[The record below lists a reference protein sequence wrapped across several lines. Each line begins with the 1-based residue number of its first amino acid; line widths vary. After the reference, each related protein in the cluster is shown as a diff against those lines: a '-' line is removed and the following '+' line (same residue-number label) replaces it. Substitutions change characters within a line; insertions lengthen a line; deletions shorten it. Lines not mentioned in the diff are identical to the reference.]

1 MAENFGG
8 RNKAGRE
15 LIYHVRD
22 EFKPPVEDSY
32 SSAHP
37 LLRRDLF
44 EDPVSSMA
52 GAYFRIQDPIQLS
65 SSGQVEVAPEVF
77 VGELMGMCTR
87 EEMVNKQ
94 LTSTANDFERLSGV
108 TLSDDLEARIVNE
121 FLAVKSFQR
130 SDASRI
136 FHKELVRPVIWCRMV
151 VRRLLVYFIE
161 ADRASLSYLY
171 RRPTGQDYKYIDIYN
186 FLRDRLRAVWQD
198 LTVQHATRHRA
209 SIDSFE
215 VSFRFLLLSEEYL
228 CNLKEFNSVQN
239 GSLMSTCLDK
249 LMSGYMDAM
258 YHRKK
263 SGEVKDTELSR
274 ILVYS
279 SPFQPEFWSYRI
291 LASMSIKI
299 KDADDNRV
307 MDIINL
313 VSPEII
319 QHPLVQ
325 LALGIHSS
333 FRLVNIVRYFR
344 YFRKCL
350 WIILGLIKDQEGFTE
365 SLQRQVGCSSSSC
378 NMEDSQNME
387 QYIPF
392 VHALILIC
400 VLIKKYSNIIRL
412 KYLNILLSSNM
423 NRRQLMPLSSFI
435 EVFGF
440 YIESL
445 ESLRL
450 FTERFGIKIFKRDD
464 LSEALFSNSRCGFQ
478 SIHQIYGASSDF
490 VVSFKDCINLSTTE
504 SLSILNSLSWPSE
517 LLMSLFEKIPR
528 IDILDPIF
536 EKIPISDFK
545 LKPHTGDANYN
556 KKSAAD
562 AGQSPFSLTSLSS
575 KNRDII
581 NRGYNNNSISNTLIK
596 DLSDIDI
603 NKAANGLQLMTGSGN
618 RNKRKGLFL
627 DESPTSTLQA
637 CVNENN
643 EPLNPVPTKQTRST
657 GKRRSLAEHGGLFS
671 PDTNSTYNLQTQ
683 IKPIHFSPELP
694 HPIHISNPNTPN
706 KSSLKNARQMS
717 NVDESVHAQI
727 CAGSTAQVSATAD
740 EGREG
745 EGGVLPEKDVSREVR
760 VGECE
765 HDKECRDSREKV
777 EEESGVFGGHAES
790 ASEFLPDMEGLDA
803 RDHKPPADSCLDHV
817 IEDELV
823 GLSGWKRYRVVL
835 GNSQDPVGEADSRE
849 GAASI
854 GEGENYR
861 KVSILLSRIDLP
873 EAESGISRWLDLSI
887 YGILEH
893 IKTDIISSMIRSLK
907 FSFVFFYNQIVGV
920 AGVSRSHTS
929 QLNTFYTKLELVLSN
944 LTSKDFLGGAEK
956 YSSEQGSFI
965 FPWNSVMVRSEL
977 HADRRRGNMIIDI
990 FETDFS
996 HSGHEVLQ
1004 GIRQPQ
1010 VPVHVE
1016 MLSVWQDN
1024 STCLRSQLF
1033 SDEDI
1038 STFREKEES
1047 PDEANDLTLERLIYE
1062 YLINNGDVIVWTLPF
1077 LLKSSGHFVS
1087 SSLGTGDFIH
1097 LEDLSDEYMRR
1108 SMESFALEV
1117 SSRRGREQIIGE
1129 FQSCCRV
1136 LNARRYPV
1144 EEVRTRIP
1152 ILKTVTIFLSFV
1164 AYVPI
1169 TRLELED
1176 ASEAFQQRIGN
1187 EIRNLESNFEDIV
1200 LRECLQEG
1208 HVLVISNDV
1217 VSMTPDQRRLARGRE
1232 EPDLIS
1238 SYSGVACDLKFK
1250 CIGVAPLELLQ
1261 DSARRQDCISTY
1273 APGLHSLINARL
1285 DGRSFPNNIVISNG
1299 YSEDLEVDPA
1309 SFLSTMWLQNFY
1321 KEQSWGAGSGCTS
1334 GGGHPSLAQTSLRE
1348 TLRRGFIECFSLFT
1362 NGNIDWILVSG
1373 DCSYTE
1379 IKEIIVW
1386 IYDLY
1391 VHSMVCLDTDSSSS
1405 QSMER
1410 ALPDLPWG
1418 LKDPCKIRDLSRV
1431 ALKQYEKC
1439 IKSVSDTFRRKCE
1452 TASPILTIPKVI
1464 WNVLFDH
1471 LEPLRGLTCI
1481 LSDSTLFEY
1490 FSGLIAVGKDFGDV
1504 GESAGFE
1511 QEKASDPDEL
1521 LSRMDSELFKP
1532 DRESADCQ
1540 EAPYWRQT
1548 RAERSRRCDAG
1559 TPRLGPRGSPGSV
1572 K

>member
-8 RNKAGRE
+8 RNKVGRE

-37 LLRRDLF
+37 LLRRELF
-44 EDPVSSMA
+44 EDPLSSMA
-52 GAYFRIQDPIQLS
+52 EAYFRVQDPIQLS
-65 SSGQVEVAPEVF
+65 SSGQVEAAPEVF

-108 TLSDDLEARIVNE
+108 TLSEDLEARIVNE

-130 SDASRI
+130 SDASRV
-136 FHKELVRPVIWCRMV
+136 FHKELVRPVVWCRMV

-171 RRPTGQDYKYIDIYN
+171 RRPAGQDYKYIDVYN

-228 CNLKEFNSVQN
+228 CSLKEFNSVQN

-263 SGEVKDTELSR
+263 SGEVKDTELSK

-307 MDIINL
+307 MDIINV

-344 YFRKCL
+344 YFRKCFR
-350 WIILGLIKDQEGFTE
+350 IILGLIKDQNGSTE
-365 SLQRQVGCSSSSC
+365 SLQRLVGCSSDSC
-378 NMEDSQNME
+378 SMEDAQSME
-387 QYIPF
+387 QYRPF

-412 KYLNILLSSNM
+412 KYLNIMLSSNM
-423 NRRQLMPLSSFI
+423 SRRQLMPLSSFI

-464 LSEALFSNSRCGFQ
+464 TSEALFSNSRCGFQ
-478 SIHQIYGASSDF
+478 SIHQICGASSDL

-536 EKIPISDFK
+536 EKIPTADFK

-562 AGQSPFSLTSLSS
+562 AGQSPFSFTSLSS

-581 NRGYNNNSISNTLIK
+581 NAGYNNNSISNTLIK
-596 DLSDIDI
+596 DLGDIDI

-627 DESPTSTLQA
+627 DESPTYTLQA
-637 CVNENN
+637 C
-643 EPLNPVPTKQTRST
+643 
-657 GKRRSLAEHGGLFS
+657 
-671 PDTNSTYNLQTQ
+671 
-683 IKPIHFSPELP
+683 
-694 HPIHISNPNTPN
+694 
-706 KSSLKNARQMS
+706 
-717 NVDESVHAQI
+717 ESD
-727 CAGSTAQVSATAD
+727 TAD
-740 EGREG
+740 ERRAVED
-745 EGGVLPEKDVSREVR
+745 GVLSERVVSREVR

-765 HDKECRDSREKV
+765 HDKECRDSQEKV
-777 EEESGVFGGHAES
+777 EEESGVIGIQTEES
-790 ASEFLPDMEGLDA
+790 VSEFLPEAEGLGA
-803 RDHKPPADSCLDHV
+803 RDLKPSADGCLDHV
-817 IEDELV
+817 IEDGLV
-823 GLSGWKRYRVVL
+823 GLSGWKRCRVVL
-835 GNSQDPVGEADSRE
+835 GDSKGPVGEADSGE
-849 GAASI
+849 GVAVI

-861 KVSILLSRIDLP
+861 RVSILLSRIDLP
-873 EAESGISRWLDLSI
+873 EAESGISRWLDLSV

-907 FSFVFFYNQIVGV
+907 FSFVFFYNQMVGV
-920 AGVSRSHTS
+920 AGVSRSHTG

-956 YSSEQGSFI
+956 CSSEQGSFI

-977 HADRRRGNMIIDI
+977 PADRRRGNMIIDI
-990 FETDFS
+990 FEADFS

-1038 STFREKEES
+1038 STFREKEGS
-1047 PDEANDLTLERLIYE
+1047 PDEASDLTLERLIYE

-1077 LLKSSGHFVS
+1077 LLRSSGHLVS
-1087 SSLGTGDFIH
+1087 SSLGTGDFIY
-1097 LEDLSDEYMRR
+1097 LEDFSEEYMRR
-1108 SMESFALEV
+1108 SMDSFALEA

-1169 TRLELED
+1169 TRQELED
-1176 ASEAFQQRIGN
+1176 ASEAFQQRLGS
-1187 EIRNLESNFEDIV
+1187 EVRSLESHFEDIV

-1261 DSARRQDCISTY
+1261 DSARRQDCISIY

-1285 DGRSFPNNIVISNG
+1285 DGRSFPNNIVISG
-1299 YSEDLEVDPA
+1299 GCSEDLEVDPA

-1321 KEQSWGAGSGCTS
+1321 KEQSRGAGPGCAS
-1334 GGGHPSLAQTSLRE
+1334 GGGHPSLTQTSLRE

-1391 VHSMVCLDTDSSSS
+1391 VHSMACLDADSSSS
-1405 QSMER
+1405 PSLER

-1418 LKDPCKIRDLSRV
+1418 LRDPCKIRDLSRV

-1452 TASPILTIPKVI
+1452 TASPLLTVPKVI

-1481 LSDSTLFEY
+1481 LSESTLFEY
-1490 FSGLIAVGKDFGDV
+1490 FSGLIAVGRDFGDV
-1504 GESAGFE
+1504 GGSAGFE
-1511 QEKASDPDEL
+1511 QERASDPDEL
-1521 LSRMDSELFKP
+1521 LSRMDSELFKYRTHNYLNRFKLTE
-1532 DRESADCQ
+1532 DS
-1540 EAPYWRQT
+1540 
-1548 RAERSRRCDAG
+1548 
-1559 TPRLGPRGSPGSV
+1559 
-1572 K
+1572 